1 MPEDLESNIEGDKAS
16 ENVTIIEESR
26 TSTPLCHRSNNLR
39 QGSCTKQ
46 QQRLVAR
53 LHELLQSN
61 QEVDKHD
68 FCSVE
73 LASKLSVN
81 RSFLFAAVKAVTGKT
96 LHEYINAIRITKAR
110 HLLETSDDDTID
122 IIIEKCCFTSKSTF
136 YRLFGELNNMPP
148 AEYRKNFIH

>member
-1 MPEDLESNIEGDKAS
+1 MSGDKTS
-16 ENVTIIEESR
+16 EKVTIIEESR
-26 TSTPLCHRSNNLR
+26 TTTSFVSTLTDHVSR
-39 QGSCTKQ
+39 Q

-53 LHELLQSN
+53 LHDYLHSN
-61 QEVDKHD
+61 QDD
-68 FCSVE
+68 RCNFCSAE

-96 LHEYINAIRITKAR
+96 LHEYINVVRITKAR

-122 IIIEKCCFTSKSTF
+122 TIIEKCCFTSKSTF
-136 YRLFGELNNMPP
+136 YRLFVELYNMPP